1 MSDDDPDS
9 LTKDPATNVRLG
21 VGFLAAHFSNVA
33 LVRSDAITSNHPG

>member
-21 VGFLAAHFSNVA
+21 VGFSRRTFRTWLWSG
-33 LVRSDAITSNHPG
+33 RMP